1 MQRKYMTNLLETAK
15 SLLLPALRPDG
26 VYVDFTMGNGHDT
39 VFLSKTAPQGH
50 IYAFDIQPAAL
61 ESTSARLRSEGCPDN
76 VTLICDSHAKVG
88 DYIKEPLDGGLFNLG
103 WLPGGD
109 RGITTLRSSTFP
121 ALSAGLGLLKR
132 GGVIVVSVYPGHEE
146 GTLEGEEL
154 IEFAKSLDGTKYDA
168 LLHKIM
174 NIKDCPFI
182 LGFQKK

>member
-1 MQRKYMTNLLETAK
+1 MPRKYMTNLLETAK
-15 SLLLPALRPDG
+15 ILLSPALHPDG

-39 VFLSKTAPQGH
+39 AFLSKSAPQGRV
-50 IYAFDIQPAAL
+50 YAFDVQPAAL
-61 ESTSARLRSEGCPDN
+61 QSTAARLKEEGCPDN
-76 VTLICDSHAKVG
+76 VTLILDSHANVADYVG
-88 DYIKEPLDGGLFNLG
+88 EPIDGGLFNLG

-109 RGITTLRSSTFP
+109 RSVTTLRSSTFP

-154 IEFAKSLDGTKYDA
+154 IRFASSLDSERYDA
-168 LLHKIM
+168 LLHRLV

-182 LGFQKK
+182 VGFQKK